1 MPTEPN
7 WLDPREDR
15 AWRAFRHANDQ
26 LLLRLHR
33 HLLQDSGLTQADYV
47 ILAALSE
54 HPAGRM
60 PAQELCASLQWEKSR
75 LSHQVRR
82 MQEQGLIDRG
92 PNPADARSAMICLL
106 PAGRRAIQD
115 AAPDHVHNVRRHF
128 IDLLTDHETEV
139 LARISAKV
147 IDHLAELDHP
157 ATYHRRRSR
166 PAAGAGS

>member
-7 WLDPREDR
+7 WLDSREDR
-15 AWRAFRHANDQ
+15 AWRAFRHAHDQ
-26 LLLRLHR
+26 LSLRLHR

-82 MQEQGLIDRG
+82 MQEHGLIDRG

-115 AAPDHVHNVRRHF
+115 AAPDHVSNVRRHF
-128 IDLLTDHETEV
+128 IDLL
-139 LARISAKV
+139 SP
-147 IDHLAELDHP
+147 AELDMLAALNERVLRHLADEP
-157 ATYHRRRSR
+157 FPGQSTDLRARR
-166 PAAGAGS
+166 G